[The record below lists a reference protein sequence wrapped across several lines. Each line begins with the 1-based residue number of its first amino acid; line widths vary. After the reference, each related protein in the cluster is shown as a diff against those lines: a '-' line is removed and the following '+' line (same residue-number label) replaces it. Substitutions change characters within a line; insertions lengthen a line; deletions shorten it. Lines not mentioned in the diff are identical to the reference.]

1 MSYNTIVLSLTDQ
14 SVANILQHITAI
26 RAEFPRAISL
36 NKDAKAKLAK
46 MGKKRLVWSK
56 DAYDYA
62 QQYPL
67 LLPQNRTLQLWAQ
80 VKRDY
85 DYLGTIMKHL
95 ATLVRMLQDLFTKLG
110 ADYYAFAL
118 DFYDEVKAAGN
129 DGEPGIMVVLEDLK
143 KQFEGQG
150 LIQEPDPTEDPLSGD
165 SNATGS
171 NENPTDGGSSP
182 TDGGGAP
189 V

>member
-1 MSYNTIVLSLTDQ
+1 MSYNSIILSLTDQ
-14 SVANILQHITAI
+14 SVASILQHIAAI
-26 RAEFPRAISL
+26 RAELPRAISL
-36 NKDAKAKLAK
+36 NKEAKAKLAK
-46 MGKKRLVWSK
+46 MGKKRLFWSK
-56 DAYDYA
+56 DAFDYA

-85 DYLGTIMKHL
+85 DYLGIIMKQL
-95 ATLVRMLQDLFTKLG
+95 AILVRVVQDLFTKLG

-118 DFYDEVKAAGN
+118 GFYDEVKAAGN

-150 LIQEPDPTEDPLSGD
+150 LNNEPDPTDDPLNGD
-165 SNATGS
+165 NNATGT
-171 NENPTDGGSSP
+171 NDNPTDGGGSP
-182 TDGGGAP
+182 TDGGGVP